1 MYIRSTKWNAVV
13 AWKGAELAHEA
24 LIQRY
29 AQRVFNLAGRLIEDP
44 SGVATVMEKVFRK
57 VFRNAGTFRDDRT
70 LKIWIYRLVVSE
82 ARRRRRW
89 FRRRALR
96 ETPSPIEE
104 ALRTIDLNIRAALVL
119 REIEELSYDEISV
132 ILQVSPDTVQ
142 SLVRQ
147 GRDALRKNVAARL
160 DPSGDALAPG
170 ERWQA
175 PRDSTSRLVYARVTP
190 GDLSS

>member
-1 MYIRSTKWNAVV
+1 MYIRSIQWNAV
-13 AWKGAELAHEA
+13 AACSGEELAHEA

-57 VFRNAGTFRDDRT
+57 VFRNAGTFRDERT
-70 LKIWIYRLVVSE
+70 LEIWIYRLVVSE
-82 ARRRRRW
+82 TRRRRRW
-89 FRRRALR
+89 FRRQVRR
-96 ETPSPIEE
+96 ESPSPIEE
-104 ALRTIDLNIRAALVL
+104 ALRTIDLNMRAALVL

-132 ILQVSPDTVQ
+132 ILEVSSDTVE
-142 SLVRQ
+142 SLVLK
-147 GRDALRKNVAARL
+147 GRDALRKNVAARR
-160 DPSGDALAPG
+160 DPSGDALAPS

-175 PRDSTSRLVYARVTP
+175 PRDSSRLVYARVTP